1 MTSSKGVRQSAHMQQ
16 GTARD
21 AMRRMELFM
30 ALEEEFD
37 CTIPDNI
44 TERII
49 TVGDATSFITEKTG

>member
-1 MTSSKGVRQSAHMQQ
+1 MQQ